1 MNRALIFCVAA
12 FWFAL
17 EICSARAVQRIS
29 EFTPWKIE
37 GPVEMKIESYP
48 GKPGI
53 SVLAQSGE
61 STPAP
66 WSTGAA
72 VCPKRTSDGWASER
86 IQISISFGSQVGRS

>member
-53 SVLAQSGE
+53 SAAE
-61 STPAP
+61 SANSARPAP

-72 VCPKRTSDGWASER
+72 TCSKRTSDGLGE
-86 IQISISFGSQVGRS
+86 